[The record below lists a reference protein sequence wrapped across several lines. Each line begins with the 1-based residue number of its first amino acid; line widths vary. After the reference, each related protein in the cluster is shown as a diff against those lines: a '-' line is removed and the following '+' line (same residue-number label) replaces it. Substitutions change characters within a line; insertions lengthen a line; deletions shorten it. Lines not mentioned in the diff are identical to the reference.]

1 MTTPREGNMS
11 SVDFDDDE
19 TVVDGRN
26 LITGQVE
33 QPTTKSRKSGAI
45 FALAIIFVVLLCL
58 VIGAAGHKVY
68 YDRYY
73 TYETNQTS
81 AEDYEKF
88 YKMVHD
94 HFSNCSGAR

>member
-1 MTTPREGNMS
+1 MRTVNF
-11 SVDFDDDE
+11 DDDDE

-33 QPTTKSRKSGAI
+33 QPKPPSKRSGAI
-45 FALAIIFVVLLCL
+45 FAIAIIFVVLLCL

-73 TYETNQTS
+73 TYGGNQTT
-81 AEDYEKF
+81 AKDYEKF
-88 YKMVHD
+88 YEMVHA
-94 HFSNCSGAR
+94 HFSNCSCAR